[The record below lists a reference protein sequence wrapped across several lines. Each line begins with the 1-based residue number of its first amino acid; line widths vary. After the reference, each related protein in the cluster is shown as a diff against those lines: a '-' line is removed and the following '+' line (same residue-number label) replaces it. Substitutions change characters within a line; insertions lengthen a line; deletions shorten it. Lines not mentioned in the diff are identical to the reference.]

1 MTNKNLQTVPKG
13 LARAAQPS
21 AAAKME
27 TATDCW
33 LELVAYPA
41 GTARSLWLKTASGWK
56 NLDDPAPNVESA
68 VMNACKNDHFEIQ
81 VWFDGS
87 SVVGLVVNSK

>member
-1 MTNKNLQTVPKG
+1 MANASPQTVPQG
-13 LARAAQPS
+13 LARSAQAL

-27 TATDCW
+27 IATDCW

-56 NLDDPAPNVESA
+56 NHDDPTPNVEAA
-68 VMNACKNDHFEIQ
+68 VMEACKNDNYEIR

-87 SVVGLVVNSK
+87 KVVGLVVNSK